1 MRCLTGTETD
11 KMSIRIHHLAT
22 LALALSALL
31 SMPGHAQTETAEMQR
46 DIEALKQG
54 QQEIQKQLAEIKKL
68 LQARPAAAAPRG
80 PNVAGKIFNLGDNP
94 VKGEQT
100 ARLTLVEFTDYQ

>member
-1 MRCLTGTETD
+1 MRSRAD
-11 KMSIRIHHLAT
+11 RVAT

-31 SMPGHAQTETAEMQR
+31 SLPGLAQTEKAEVQR

-68 LQARPAAAAPRG
+68 LETRPAAAAPKG

-94 VKGEQT
+94 VKGEPT
-100 ARLTLVEFTDYQ
+100 AKLTLVEFTDYQ